1 MKQSSIKNIGLMI
14 DCSRNSVMSVQALKQ
29 LIPVLSKAGYTT
41 LQLYTEDTYEVN
53 NEPYF
58 GYLRGRYSK
67 QELKEL
73 DALALS
79 YGIELIPCIQTLAHL
94 RAIFRWPEYQK
105 INDTADILLVG
116 EERTYKLLEHIFDTL
131 KECFSSRRV
140 NIGMD
145 EAHALGQGKYAQLNG
160 QRERSEIM
168 AEHLR
173 RVNEI
178 ANSRGFTCCMWS
190 DMFFYMAFGKTNY
203 AESEMD
209 IPQEIL
215 EKIPDNIS
223 LIYWDYYNT
232 DKKIY
237 DHNIRSHLK
246 ISNKIIY
253 AGGAWSWVGF
263 TPLNHYA
270 IEANKAALRSC
281 IDNGIQEVFIT
292 AWGDNG
298 GICSPFSVLPA
309 LIQFGENAKGNFDE
323 EKIKTKFKEIVGIDY
338 EKFLAIDLPN
348 YLSYRQDA
356 KLRCNPS
363 KYLLYNDIL
372 VGVYDSTIEIG
383 VGEIFKSH
391 SEKLKLLETD
401 TQYGFIF
408 KVARLLCDC
417 LYFKADLGKRTR
429 NVYQNRN
436 ISELENLIKNRYNP
450 LIEKLEDFYQAFI
463 IYWEKLYKPY
473 GLEISN
479 IRLGGLISRIKYVKT
494 RLLSFINGE
503 VTVIPELEEKLL
515 DKNGGLTAHYDT
527 SPLLDNTWGAIV
539 TINLL

>member
-1 MKQSSIKNIGLMI
+1 MQKSSIKDIGLMI
-14 DCSRNSVMSVQALKQ
+14 DCSRNSVMNLQALKK
-29 LIPVLSKAGYTT
+29 LIPVLAKAGYTT

-53 NEPYF
+53 DEPYF

-73 DALALS
+73 DAFALS
-79 YGIELIPCIQTLAHL
+79 YRIELIPCIQTLAHL
-94 RAIFRWPEYQK
+94 RAIFRWPEYQN

-116 EERTYKLLEHIFDTL
+116 EERTYKLLENIFDTL

-145 EAHALGQGKYAQLNG
+145 EAHALGQGRYAQLHG
-160 QRERSEIM
+160 CRERSEIM
-168 AEHLR
+168 AEHLK

-190 DMFFYMAFGKTNY
+190 DMFFYMAFGGTNY
-203 AESEMD
+203 TEDETD

-237 DHNIRSHLK
+237 DNNIRSHLK
-246 ISNKIIY
+246 SSNNIIF

-270 IEANKAALRSC
+270 IEANRAALESC
-281 IDNGIQEVFIT
+281 LENGIKEVFIT

-298 GICSPFSVLPA
+298 GYCSPFSVLPA
-309 LIQFGENAKGNFDE
+309 LIQFSENSKGNFDN
-323 EKIKTKFKEIVGIDY
+323 EKIKSRFREIVGIDY
-338 EKFLAIDLPN
+338 DAFLAIDLPN
-348 YLSYRQDA
+348 YLSYGQDA

-372 VGVYDSTIEIG
+372 AGVYDSTIETGCGDIYK
-383 VGEIFKSH
+383 EH
-391 SEKLKLLETD
+391 SEKLKALETD
-401 TQYGFIF
+401 RDYGYIF
-408 KVARLLCDC
+408 KTARLLCEC
-417 LYFKADLGKRTR
+417 LFFKVDLGKRTR
-429 NVYQNRN
+429 IIYQNRDK
-436 ISELENLIKNRYNP
+436 SKLDVLIEERYDP
-450 LIEKLEDFYQAFI
+450 LIEKLEEFYRALI
-463 IYWEKLYKPY
+463 NYWEMLYKPY
-473 GLEISN
+473 GFEVSN
-479 IRLGGLISRIKYVKT
+479 IRIGGLIYRIKYVRN
-494 RLLSFINGE
+494 RLISFINGD
-503 VTVIPELEEKLL
+503 TDTIPELEEKLL
-515 DKNGGLTAHYDT
+515 DKNGGFTAHDT
-527 SPLLDNTWGAIV
+527 RPMLDNTWGAIV